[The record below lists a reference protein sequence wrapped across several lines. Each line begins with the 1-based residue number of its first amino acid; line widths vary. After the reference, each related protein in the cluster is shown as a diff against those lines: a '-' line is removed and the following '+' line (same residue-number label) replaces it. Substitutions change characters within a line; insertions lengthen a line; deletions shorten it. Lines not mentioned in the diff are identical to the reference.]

1 MFKKIFFSY
10 VLLLPVQENM
20 KRVPKI
26 KGNTQRIYIM
36 HTKIQM
42 YNSNRFRD
50 LLNDDNKLRVKHWFM
65 YSEENGLHHMLR
77 VQCKTG
83 IEHRESYYMYC
94 SSLKLRD
101 DFAMA

>member
-1 MFKKIFFSY
+1 
-10 VLLLPVQENM
+10 
-20 KRVPKI
+20 
-26 KGNTQRIYIM
+26 
-36 HTKIQM
+36 
-42 YNSNRFRD
+42 
-50 LLNDDNKLRVKHWFM
+50 M

>member
-1 MFKKIFFSY
+1 
-10 VLLLPVQENM
+10 M
-20 KRVPKI
+20 KRVTKI
-26 KGNTQRIYIM
+26 KENTQRIYIM

-42 YNSNRFRD
+42 Y
-50 LLNDDNKLRVKHWFM
+50 NKLRVKHWFM

-83 IEHRESYYMYC
+83 IEHRESYYMNS